1 MLVGIFGFVL
11 VQGIAMGIGYKRGKI
26 EGIQSSGE
34 HLYKAGNEKF
44 LKHMADLRKNNHL
57 P

>member
-1 MLVGIFGFVL
+1 MLVGIVGFVL